1 MCESKFM
8 VQLINFDKLDLKFSP
23 YMTHVILGF
32 TTVNNSRCSLEVVTP
47 FVMLKSKPI
56 Y

>member
-8 VQLINFDKLDLKFSP
+8 MQLINFDKVHLKFSL

-32 TTVNNSRCSLEVVTP
+32 TTMNNS
-47 FVMLKSKPI
+47 
-56 Y
+56 